1 MTSAAQMESNRLN
14 AQRSTG
20 PRSEPGK
27 TRSSQNAVKHTF
39 TGRLLVGLQYG
50 PFKDDPEELQAFV
63 NVVVAELG
71 PIGAQEQAEALN
83 IAGLYVRRARLV
95 ELEALAVSYGTKAQ
109 MLPPESPGQQERIV
123 ESELMRSAAEAL
135 SVDLFDRL
143 PRYEAHLSRE
153 LDRGLARL
161 GRLQEARLAR
171 ESTLLGEVVEDVM
184 PAGTWSQ
191 QGAA

>member
-27 TRSSQNAVKHTF
+27 TRSSQNAVKHAF

-50 PFKDDPEELQAFV
+50 PFKDDPTELQRFV
-63 NVVVAELG
+63 NVVVAELA
-71 PIGAQEQAEALN
+71 PEGAREQAEALN

-95 ELEALAVSYGTKAQ
+95 ELEALALSHGTKAQ
-109 MLPPESPGQQERIV
+109 MLPPESPGQPERIV

-135 SVDLFDRL
+135 SVDLFERL

-171 ESTLLGEVVEDVM
+171 ESAIVGEVVSPPD
-184 PAGTWSQ
+184 AGWP
-191 QGAA
+191 GREVA